1 MPTLNGLVKELVR
14 SNILVVN
21 VPNGWE
27 RRPYR
32 DLFQWLLWE
41 KNLLPMGIYRKASA
55 RRGDMS
61 YVFTSPPAEDVTLH
75 GSDKVFCLVPTKPPS
90 GKDEDTTRLGQRD
103 PLEWFDRLVQYV
115 NADRSRELETAFEMY
130 INDDGLVAP
139 KDFKAVLLSTGL
151 TPSEAEVKAMVEG
164 DGDGL
169 EAASPDGIDFFEFNQ
184 RAGDVL
190 EEGWDSPEDTI
201 ARTFKVIDANGEGNV
216 DATEMRVAFASII
229 GIQIEE
235 SACEALIQ
243 QNDTTGSGQLDAE
256 GWKRMVAPRMKKLAE
271 GKV

>member
-75 GSDKVFCLVPTKPPS
+75 GSDKVCCCVCSIFSSNAWLIF
-90 GKDEDTTRLGQRD
+90 GKL
-103 PLEWFDRLVQYV
+103 
-115 NADRSRELETAFEMY
+115 
-130 INDDGLVAP
+130 
-139 KDFKAVLLSTGL
+139 
-151 TPSEAEVKAMVEG
+151 
-164 DGDGL
+164 
-169 EAASPDGIDFFEFNQ
+169 
-184 RAGDVL
+184 
-190 EEGWDSPEDTI
+190 
-201 ARTFKVIDANGEGNV
+201 
-216 DATEMRVAFASII
+216 
-229 GIQIEE
+229 
-235 SACEALIQ
+235 
-243 QNDTTGSGQLDAE
+243 
-256 GWKRMVAPRMKKLAE
+256 
-271 GKV
+271 